1 MNNNDLLLHF
11 TPLTSKGKAQPLD
24 YCSATKTMQKWSP
37 NEYLGFGNSL
47 VAQPLQKVIAGKKLF
62 EDIVKDSI
70 QPKDELVQSLMDLL
84 SRPEKHWPDDELH
97 RRAPH
102 WSESL
107 SSIYVRIPDAGYGS
121 RFVFIIILTIFSKV
135 YCNLAWTLIYRT
147 RTVVLVDANNK
158 VDFYE
163 ETMASNDQDGEWL
176 RTHLCT
182 EF

>member
-1 MNNNDLLLHF
+1 MIYLLHF
-11 TPLTSKGKAQPLD
+11 TPLTSKEETHPIH
-24 YCSATKTMQKWSP
+24 YCSVTKTMTEWSP

-47 VAQPLQKVIAGKKLF
+47 ISQPLQKVIAGQQLF
-62 EDIVKDSI
+62 EDVVKDST
-70 QPKDELVQSLMDLL
+70 QSKDELVQRLMGLL
-84 SRPEKHWPDDELH
+84 CRSEKHWPDDELH

-107 SSIYVRIPDAGYGS
+107 SSICVRIPDSGYGS
-121 RFVFIIILTIFSKV
+121 RFVFIIIFVIFSKV
-135 YCNLAWTLIYRT
+135 YCYLHISILGRT

-163 ETMASNDQDGEWL
+163 ETMASNDQDGIWL